1 MTICTRCGQENPE
14 GARFCN
20 ACAAPLG
27 SMERGEERK
36 LATMLFADL
45 AGSTELGSRLDPERL
60 RSLLQRYFA
69 AVAAC
74 IDEWGGTVEKYIGDA
89 VLAVFG
95 VPAARED
102 DAERAVRSALE
113 VLQRLEELNP
123 GFQRHYGVTLRV
135 RIGVNT
141 GEVIAPGSD
150 DVSQA
155 IVAGDAVNVA
165 ARLEQAARP
174 GTVLVGR
181 RTYAATRRAFR
192 FEGPIALTLKGKE
205 GTVAGYRVLGREAGM
220 EGVRAPVGL
229 TTGMVGRGREI
240 DALMTSLAKAT
251 AANQVRTVFVRGPA
265 GIGKSRLV
273 QELVD
278 RAGRLEPGPTVYRGR
293 CLAAGRGITYW
304 AVGEILRSAF
314 GIALDDP
321 AEVAGDKL
329 RDGVR
334 EALTHLGATDDEV
347 QLMTYALA
355 ATASLSLPES
365 PLERMEPQDV
375 GEHIV
380 RAWPRLVTAL
390 AARGPLVLVFEDLH
404 WADDPLMEML
414 HTLAVR
420 PHGPVLLVTTA
431 RPDGPDVLALSD
443 RIPGAV
449 TLRLDSLSEA
459 ESRELVTGLLSG
471 AELPSELRDQ
481 ILGRAEG
488 NPLFLEELVARLID
502 EGALV
507 REGARW
513 VAVPGAGL
521 AALPDTVHAVLSAR
535 LDWLPPD
542 EKRAIQ
548 EASVVG
554 RSFWVEPVAQALPQV
569 GVRDCLAELE
579 RKGFL
584 RAQPASSFAGQAEFQ
599 FRHAL
604 IRDVAY
610 ESLSR
615 ARRARAH
622 AEVAAWMTSV
632 AGGRAEEVA
641 ELVAHHYSAAVT
653 GDADL
658 AWLDEPERRSEIA
671 DRAFDALRFAGTVAR
686 RRYAVQR
693 AVELHEQAIALA
705 PTRAAR
711 AAALEALG
719 DDHDAAVHGDAAL
732 SAYREAISVLRG
744 EQAAEDDQGRIC
756 MKAARMILE
765 KSGAFSAVQEPALID
780 DLVNEGLACSS
791 DREVLAWLRA
801 LWGATAIWWVNAG
814 AELSS
819 LDERVESLSASLLG
833 ARDGSLPELEAF
845 AQEYLCEIHMARGAY
860 GEVAELSRN
869 TGVFDRIASP
879 AGCSLG
885 LVEAAIWA
893 RDVAGE
899 PERALAL
906 GMRAYGLARE
916 LSPHDLMHATGFVI
930 HALYQLGRWFDLDPV
945 LEEHVAAFADEADAT
960 CELLHG
966 GILAGATRFAQGGD
980 IARARELAAMAP
992 PFASTDPLWAGYA
1005 DGWRARLRV
1014 AGGDARGGFEQARA
1028 VLAVAPAWP
1037 RLHAAVIVI
1046 EALSAAGDHDG
1057 LAAFLPVGRGLDGG
1071 LALLPPTCDRAEGDV
1086 AAAGGDTAAARRL
1099 WTRALE
1105 GFERLGVPYEAART
1119 EERLATASPDDV
1131 AAALLESAL
1140 ATYERTSAA
1149 PSAER
1154 VRAALA

>member
-1 MTICTRCGQENPE
+1 VTICTRCGGENPE

-20 ACAAPLG
+20 ACGAPIG
-27 SMERGEERK
+27 AMERGEERK

-60 RSLLQRYFA
+60 RSLLQRHFA

-74 IDEWGGTVEKYIGDA
+74 VDSWGGTVEKYIGDA

-102 DAERAVRSALE
+102 DAERAVRAAIE
-113 VLQRLEELNP
+113 ILQRLDELNP
-123 GFQRHYGVTLRV
+123 GFERHYGVTLRV
-135 RIGVNT
+135 RVGVNT
-141 GEVIAPGSD
+141 GDVIAPASD

-174 GTVLVGR
+174 GTVLVGP
-181 RTYAATRRAFR
+181 RTHAATRGAFR
-192 FEGPIALTLKGKE
+192 FEGPIALSLKGKD
-205 GTVAGYRVLGREAGM
+205 GTVDGYRVLGPEPGM
-220 EGVRAPVGL
+220 EGVRAPIGL
-229 TTGMVGRGREI
+229 ATGMVGRGQEM
-240 DALMTSLAKAT
+240 DALMSGLDEAVASRH
-251 AANQVRTVFVRGPA
+251 VRTVFVRGPA

-273 QELVD
+273 RELVD
-278 RAGRLEPGPTVYRGR
+278 RAGRLHPAPTVHRGR

-304 AVGEILRSAF
+304 ALGEILRSAF

-321 AEVAGDKL
+321 PEAAAGKL
-329 RDGVR
+329 RGGVR
-334 EALTHLGATDDEV
+334 DALTHVGVTDDEV
-347 QLMTYALA
+347 RLMTHALA
-355 ATASLSLPES
+355 ATASLSLPDS

-375 GEHIV
+375 GEHIA
-380 RAWPRLVTAL
+380 RAWPRLVSAL
-390 AARGPLVLVFEDLH
+390 ASGGPLVLVFEDLH
-404 WADDPLMEML
+404 WADDPLLEML

-420 PHGPVLLVTTA
+420 AHGPVLLVTTA
-431 RPDGPDVLALSD
+431 RPDTPDVVALSD

-449 TLRLDSLSEA
+449 TIRLDSLSEA

-471 AELPSELRDQ
+471 TELPSELRDH

-488 NPLFLEELVARLID
+488 NPLFLEELVGRLVD

-507 REGARW
+507 REGDRW
-513 VAVPGAGL
+513 VAVPAAGP
-521 AALPDTVHAVLSAR
+521 AVLPDTVHAVVAAR
-535 LDWLPPD
+535 LDRLPPA
-542 EKRAIQ
+542 ERRAIQ

-554 RSFWVEPVAQALPQV
+554 RSFWAEPVARALPQV
-569 GVRDCLAELE
+569 GVGGCLAELE
-579 RKGFL
+579 RKGFV
-584 RAQPASSFAGQAEFQ
+584 RAQPISSFAGQAEFQ

-622 AEVAAWMTSV
+622 ADVAAWIADA
-632 AGGRAEEVA
+632 AGGRTDEMA

-658 AWLDEPERRSEIA
+658 AWLDEPERLSVMVE
-671 DRAFDALRFAGTVAR
+671 RAFDALCFAGTIAR

-693 AVELHEQAIALA
+693 AVELHEQAVGLA
-705 PTRAAR
+705 PTRIGGAR
-711 AAALEALG
+711 ALEALG

-732 SAYREAISVLRG
+732 SAYREAITALRA
-744 EQAAEDDQGRIC
+744 EPAAADDRGRIC
-756 MKAARMILE
+756 MTAARMILE
-765 KSGAFSAVQEPALID
+765 KSGAFSAAQEPALID
-780 DLVNEGLACSS
+780 ELVNEGLACAS
-791 DREVLAWLRA
+791 DPEVFAWLRA

-814 AELSS
+814 AELTS
-819 LDERVESLSASLLG
+819 LDERVESLSASLVG
-833 ARDGSLPELEAF
+833 ARGASLPELEAF

-860 GEVAELSRN
+860 GQVAELSRH

-885 LVEAAIWA
+885 LVETAIWA

-899 PERALAL
+899 AERALGL
-906 GMRAYGLARE
+906 GMRAHGLARE
-916 LSPHDLMHATGFVI
+916 LSPHDRMHATGFVI
-930 HALYQLGRWFDLDPV
+930 HALYQLGRWLELDPI
-945 LEEHVAAFADEADAT
+945 LDEHVAAFADEADAT

-980 IARARELAAMAP
+980 LGRARELAAMAP

-1014 AGGDARGGFEQARA
+1014 AAGDARGGLEQARA
-1028 VLAVAPAWP
+1028 VLAFAPAWP

-1046 EALSAAGDHDG
+1046 EALSAADDHDG
-1057 LAAFLPVGRGLDGG
+1057 LAAFLPVGRALNGG
-1071 LALLPPTCDRAEGDV
+1071 LAVLPPTCDRAEGDV
-1086 AAAGGDTAAARRL
+1086 MAAAGDPAAARVL
-1099 WTRALE
+1099 WTRALD
-1105 GFERLGVPYEAART
+1105 GFERLGIPYEAART
-1119 EERLATASPDDV
+1119 RERLAAASPDDA
-1131 AAALLESAL
+1131 AAALLRNAL
-1140 ATYERTSAA
+1140 ATYEEMHAT

>member
-1 MTICTRCGQENPE
+1 MTICTRCAKENPE

-27 SMERGEERK
+27 GFERSDERK

-45 AGSTELGSRLDPERL
+45 VGSTELGSRLDAERL
-60 RSLLQRYFA
+60 RSLLTRYFG
-69 AVAAC
+69 AVASC
-74 IDEWGGTVEKYIGDA
+74 IDSWGGTVEKYIGDA

-102 DAERAVRSALE
+102 DAERAVRTALE
-113 VLQRLEELNP
+113 ILQLLDELNP
-123 GFQRHYGVTLRV
+123 AFDRLYGVTLRV

-141 GEVIAPGSD
+141 GEVIAPGGD
-150 DVSQA
+150 DVSQV
-155 IVAGDAVNVA
+155 IVASDAVNVA
-165 ARLEQAARP
+165 ARLEQAAPP

-181 RTYAATRRAFR
+181 RTHAATKRAFR
-192 FEGPIALTLKGKE
+192 FEGPIALRLKGKE
-205 GTVAGYRVLGREAGM
+205 GTVDGYRVLGPEAGM
-220 EGVRAPVGL
+220 EGMRAPIGL
-229 TTGMVGRGREI
+229 VTGIVGRGREI
-240 DALMTSLAKAT
+240 DALMTTLETAT
-251 AANQVRTVFVRGPA
+251 AAKQVRTVLVCGSA

-273 QELVD
+273 RELVD
-278 RAGRLEPGPTVYRGR
+278 RVGRLDAGPTVYHGR

-304 AVGEILRSAF
+304 ALGEILRSAF
-314 GIALDDP
+314 DITLDDP
-321 AEVAGDKL
+321 AEAAGDKL

-334 EALTHLGATDDEV
+334 DALTHVGATDDEV
-347 QLMTYALA
+347 QLTTYALA
-355 ATASLSLPES
+355 ATAGLSFPES
-365 PLERMEPQDV
+365 PLQRMEPQVV
-375 GEHIV
+375 GEHIA

-390 AARGPLVLVFEDLH
+390 AAHGPLVLVFEDIH
-404 WADDPLMEML
+404 WADDRLLEML
-414 HTLAVR
+414 HALAVR
-420 PHGPVLLVTTA
+420 SLGPVMLVTTA
-431 RPDGPDVLALSD
+431 RPDRPDVLALAE
-443 RIPGAV
+443 RTPGAE
-449 TLRLDSLSEA
+449 TIWLDALSEA
-459 ESRELVTGLLSG
+459 ESEELVTGLLSG
-471 AELPSELRDQ
+471 AELPSKLRGQ
-481 ILGRAEG
+481 IFGRAEG
-488 NPLFLEELVARLID
+488 NPLFLEELVGRLID

-507 REGARW
+507 PEADRW

-521 AALPDTVHAVLSAR
+521 AVLPDTVHAVLSAR
-535 LDWLPPD
+535 LDWLPAD

-554 RSFWVEPVAQALPQV
+554 RSFWAEPVARALAQV
-569 GVRDCLAELE
+569 GVRNCLAALE

-584 RAQPASSFAGQAEFQ
+584 TAQPSSTFAGQAEFQ

-622 AEVAAWMTSV
+622 AEVAAWMTGV

-658 AWLDEPERRSEIA
+658 AWIDEPDRRDEIA
-671 DRAFDALRFAGTVAR
+671 SRAFDALCFAGTFAR
-686 RRYAVQR
+686 RRYAVHR
-693 AVELHEQAIALA
+693 AVELHEQALALA
-705 PTRAAR
+705 PNPAAR
-711 AAALEALG
+711 ATVLEALG

-732 SAYREAISVLRG
+732 SAYRAAISVLRD
-744 EQAAEDDQGRIC
+744 EPAAEDDRGRIC

-765 KSGAFSAVQEPALID
+765 KSGAFSAAKEPALID
-780 DLVNEGLACSS
+780 QLVNEGLACAS
-791 DREVLAWLRA
+791 DQEVLAWLRA

-819 LDERVESLSASLLG
+819 IDERAESLSVSLLH
-833 ARDGSLPELEAF
+833 ARSASLPELEAF

-860 GEVAELSRN
+860 AEVAELSRS
-869 TGVFDRIASP
+869 TAVFDRIASP
-879 AGCSLG
+879 AGSSLG
-885 LVEAAIWA
+885 MVEAAIWA

-899 PERALAL
+899 AERALAL
-906 GMRAYGLARE
+906 GVRSYGLARD
-916 LSPHDLMHATGFVI
+916 LSPHDLMHTTGFVI
-930 HALYQLGRWFDLDPV
+930 PALYQLGRWLELDSV
-945 LEEHVAAFADEADAT
+945 LEEHVAAFAEEADTT

-966 GILAGATRFAQGGD
+966 GILAGATRCAQGGD
-980 IARARELAAMAP
+980 VGRAHELAAMAP
-992 PFASTDPLWAGYA
+992 PFAPTDPLWAGYA

-1014 AGGDARGGFEQARA
+1014 AAGDARGGLEQARA
-1028 VLAVAPAWP
+1028 VLASAPAWP
-1037 RLHAAVIVI
+1037 RLHAAAIVI
-1046 EALSAAGDHDG
+1046 EALSAAGDHEG

-1105 GFERLGVPYEAART
+1105 GFERLEVPYEAART
-1119 EERLATASPDDV
+1119 KERLAAASSDD
-1131 AAALLESAL
+1131 AAVALLEDAL
-1140 ATYERTSAA
+1140 ATYERMRAA

>member
-1 MTICTRCGQENPE
+1 
-14 GARFCN
+14 
-20 ACAAPLG
+20 
-27 SMERGEERK
+27 MERSEERK

-60 RSLLQRYFA
+60 RSVLQRYFA

-74 IDEWGGTVEKYIGDA
+74 VDSWGGTVEKYIGDA

-102 DAERAVRSALE
+102 DAERAVRAALGI
-113 VLQRLEELNP
+113 LQRLEELNP
-123 GFQRHYGVTLRV
+123 GFERHHGVTLRV

-141 GEVIAPGSD
+141 GEVIAPASD

-181 RTYAATRRAFR
+181 RTHAATRRAFR
-192 FEGPIALTLKGKE
+192 FEDPIALTLKGKE
-205 GTVAGYRVLGREAGM
+205 GTVDGYRVLGPEAGM
-220 EGVRAPVGL
+220 EGMRAPIGL

-240 DALMTSLAKAT
+240 DALMTSLDQAAAAAK
-251 AANQVRTVFVRGPA
+251 QVRTVFVCGPA

-273 QELVD
+273 QEFVD
-278 RAGRLEPGPTVYRGR
+278 RAGRLEPGPAVYRGR

-304 AVGEILRSAF
+304 ALGEILRSAF

-321 AEVAGDKL
+321 SEEAGDKL
-329 RDGVR
+329 RNGVR
-334 EALTHLGATDDEV
+334 EALTHAGATNDEV
-347 QLMTYALA
+347 QSMTYALA
-355 ATASLSLPES
+355 ASASLSLPGS
-365 PLERMEPQDV
+365 PLERVQPQEV
-375 GEHIV
+375 GEHIA

-390 AARGPLVLVFEDLH
+390 AGRGPLVLVFEDLH
-404 WADDPLMEML
+404 WADDRLMDML

-420 PHGPVLLVTTA
+420 PQGPVLLVATA
-431 RPDGPDVLALSD
+431 RPDGPEVLALSD
-443 RIPGAV
+443 RIPAAV
-449 TLRLDSLSEA
+449 TIGLDALSEA
-459 ESRELVTGLLSG
+459 ESGELVTGLLSG
-471 AELPSELRDQ
+471 AQLPPGLRGQ

-488 NPLFLEELVARLID
+488 NPLFLEELVGRLID

-507 REGARW
+507 REGDRW
-513 VAVPGAGL
+513 VAAPGAGL
-521 AALPDTVHAVLSAR
+521 AVLPDTVHAVLSAR

-554 RSFWVEPVAQALPQV
+554 RSFWAEPVARALPQV
-569 GVRDCLAELE
+569 GVGHCLAELE

-584 RAQPASSFAGQAEFQ
+584 TAQPASSFAGQAEFQ

-632 AGGRAEEVA
+632 SGGRAEEVA

-658 AWLDEPERRSEIA
+658 AWLDEPDRRHAIA
-671 DRAFDALRFAGTVAR
+671 GRAFDALRFAGTVAR
-686 RRYAVQR
+686 RRYAVER
-693 AVELHEQAIALA
+693 AVELHEQAITLA
-705 PTRAAR
+705 PNRAAR
-711 AAALEALG
+711 ARALEALG
-719 DDHDAAVHGDAAL
+719 DDHDAVLHGDAAL

-744 EQAAEDDQGRIC
+744 DPAAEDRRGRIC

-765 KSGAFSAVQEPALID
+765 KSGAFSAAMEPALID
-780 DLVNEGLACSS
+780 ELVSEGLACAS
-791 DREVLAWLRA
+791 DRDIRAWLRA

-819 LDERVESLSASLLG
+819 LDERVESLSASLLAARG
-833 ARDGSLPELEAF
+833 ASLPELEAF

-860 GEVAELSRN
+860 GEVAELSRS
-869 TGVFDRIASP
+869 TGVFDRMASP

-885 LVEAAIWA
+885 LVETAIWA
-893 RDVAGE
+893 RDVAGQ

-906 GMRAYGLARE
+906 GMRAFDIARD

-930 HALYQLGRWFDLDPV
+930 PALYQLGRWLELDPV
-945 LEEHVAAFADEADAT
+945 LDEHVAAFADEADAT

-980 IARARELAAMAP
+980 LEKAGELAVMAP
-992 PFASTDPLWAGYA
+992 TFASTDPLWAGYA

-1014 AGGDARGGFEQARA
+1014 AVGDARGGLEQARA
-1028 VLAVAPAWP
+1028 VFAWAPAWP
-1037 RLHAAVIVI
+1037 RLHAAAIVI

-1057 LAAFLPVGRGLDGG
+1057 LAAFLPVARGLDGG

-1119 EERLATASPDDV
+1119 RERLAAASAEDV
-1131 AAALLESAL
+1131 AAALLENAL
-1140 ATYERTSAA
+1140 ATYERMRAA

-1154 VRAALA
+1154 VRTALT